1 MPENQYNNESY
12 PFNNLPLIEALIG
25 LKLYNIY
32 YSF

>member
-25 LKLYNIY
+25 LSNYKN
-32 YSF
+32 